1 MRLARRQRS
10 ETCFLV
16 IKEMIALGQWF
27 AVTSSEIGEATG
39 KGTEGEDD
47 DGDKEIQTES
57 VQAKWLKVVCREVG
71 LFSCIKSRHGHDI
84 AFRSRHSNAGERN

>member
-1 MRLARRQRS
+1 
-10 ETCFLV
+10 
-16 IKEMIALGQWF
+16 MIALGQWF